1 MRNEIKSSPER
12 LRENLALVMALLDE
26 FHHEEELRA
35 AGDPGEPKPRVHN
48 TLPDLRD
55 RLSRM
60 HTADVAQVL
69 ESLPR
74 DDRLLAWR
82 QVSHQRGGDLLL
94 ELSEAVRDG
103 LIAHLDEEELRLAIG
118 QLDADDL
125 TDIADQI
132 PAELL
137 QERLL
142 TLPDDDRR
150 WLQSSLTYAEG
161 TVGDLMSNEMV
172 VVRDHLSLEQA
183 LAHLRDLSELPIH
196 TDKIFIVDKRGVL
209 RGVVPLQTL
218 LLTAPQTPLSEVM
231 ATDVVSFTPE
241 EDGGDAGQAFER
253 YDLISAPVV
262 SERGKL
268 IGRLTV
274 DVVMD
279 HIREETNEE
288 VLNFAGLRGEEDIFA
303 SIWNS
308 ARNRWLWLSINL
320 LTAFVA
326 SRVIGL
332 FEGTIAHLVALA
344 SLMPIVASIGGN
356 TGNQTTALMIRGL
369 ALGQVNGGNTL
380 YLLRKEL
387 IVSLLNGAIIG
398 LIVSLFA
405 YVLYHDLHLSAVFAA
420 ALMLNL
426 LVAALVGISVPL
438 ALQKFGQDP
447 ALGSSVLLTATT
459 DSMGFFIF
467 LGLAS
472 LFLL

>member
-1 MRNEIKSSPER
+1 MRNEIKSSPDR
-12 LRENLALVMALLDE
+12 LRENLAQVHALLAT
-26 FHHEEELRA
+26 FHHEEALRA
-35 AGDPGEPKPRVHN
+35 EGDPAEPKPSVHN

-69 ESLPR
+69 ESMPR

-82 QVSHQRGGDLLL
+82 QLRDQRGGDLLL
-94 ELSEAVRDG
+94 EVSEAVRTS
-103 LIAHLDEEELRLAIG
+103 LLTEISEEELRLAIG

-125 TDIADQI
+125 AGIADEI
-132 PAELL
+132 PTELL

-150 WLQSSLTYAEG
+150 WLQSSLEYEKDS
-161 TVGDLMSNEMV
+161 VGDLMSHEMV
-172 VVRDHLSLEQA
+172 VVRDHLTLDA
-183 LAHLRDLSELPIH
+183 VLAYLRDLSQLPLH
-196 TDKIFIVDKRGVL
+196 TDKIFIVDRRGVL
-209 RGVVPLQTL
+209 RGVVALQTL
-218 LLTAPQTPLSEVM
+218 LLTAPTVPVNEVM
-231 ATDVVSFTPE
+231 ATDVVIFTPDE
-241 EDGGDAGQAFER
+241 QGSDAAQAFER

-262 SERGKL
+262 NEHGKL
-268 IGRLTV
+268 LGRLTV
-274 DVVMD
+274 DVMMD
-279 HIREETNEE
+279 YIRVETTEE
-288 VLNFAGLRGEEDIFA
+288 VLNFAGLRGEEDLFS

-332 FEGTIAHLVALA
+332 FESTIAQLVALA

-356 TGNQTTALMIRGL
+356 TGNQTTALIIRGI
-369 ALGQVNGGNTL
+369 ALGQVNASNAFH
-380 YLLRKEL
+380 LLRKEL
-387 IVSLLNGAIIG
+387 GVSLLNGAVIG
-398 LIVSLFA
+398 TLVGIFA
-405 YVLYHDLHLSAVFAA
+405 YLFYGSPALGGVIAA
-420 ALMLNL
+420 AIVFNL
-426 LVAALVGISVPL
+426 LIAALVGMVVPL
-438 ALQKFGQDP
+438 VLERFGRDP

-472 LFLL
+472 LFLF

>member
-12 LRENLALVMALLDE
+12 LWENLAQVHALLAI
-26 FHHEEELRA
+26 FHHEEALRA
-35 AGDPGEPKPRVHN
+35 EGDPAEPKPSVHN

-60 HTADVAQVL
+60 HSADVAQVL

-82 QVSHQRGGDLLL
+82 QLRDQRGGDLLL
-94 ELSEAVRDG
+94 EVSEAVRTS
-103 LIAHLDEEELRLAIG
+103 LLTQISEEELRLAIG

-125 TDIADQI
+125 AGIADEI
-132 PAELL
+132 PPVLL

-150 WLQSSLTYAEG
+150 WLQSSLEYAKDS
-161 TVGDLMSNEMV
+161 VGDLMSHEMV
-172 VVRDHLSLEQA
+172 VVRDHLTLDA
-183 LAHLRDLSELPIH
+183 VLTHLRDLSQLPLH
-196 TDKIFIVDKRGVL
+196 TDKIFIVDRRGVL
-209 RGVVPLQTL
+209 RGVVALQTL
-218 LLTAPQTPLSEVM
+218 LLTAPTVPVNEVM
-231 ATDVVSFTPE
+231 ATDVVIFTPE
-241 EDGGDAGQAFER
+241 EQGSDAAQAFER

-262 SERGKL
+262 NEHGKL
-268 IGRLTV
+268 LGRLTV
-274 DVVMD
+274 DVMMD
-279 HIREETNEE
+279 YIRVETTEE
-288 VLNFAGLRGEEDIFA
+288 VLNFAGLRGEEDLFS

-332 FEGTIAHLVALA
+332 FESTIAQLVALA

-356 TGNQTTALMIRGL
+356 TGNQTTALIIRGI
-369 ALGQVNGGNTL
+369 ALGQVNAGNAFH
-380 YLLRKEL
+380 LLRKEL
-387 IVSLLNGAIIG
+387 GVSLLNGAVIG
-398 LIVSLFA
+398 ALVGIFA
-405 YVLYHDLHLSAVFAA
+405 YLFYGSPALGGVIAA
-420 ALMLNL
+420 AIVFNL
-426 LVAALVGISVPL
+426 LIAALVGMVVPL
-438 ALQKFGQDP
+438 LLERFGRDP